1 MERLSRVFHADRVL
15 KHVMENLL
23 RRNSLPAATQA
34 GLPTAFSTDDLTDGQ
49 RLGS

>member
-15 KHVMENLL
+15 KHVMETLL
-23 RRNSLPAATQA
+23 RRNFSSAAIQA
-34 GLPTAFSTDDLTDGQ
+34 GLYTAFSTEDLTDGQ